1 MNITTATPV
10 EIDTEISRLE
20 ATQAN
25 LRSQRT
31 SAAYSIRRSAGQE
44 RDRRTGLWDGELD
57 AAIAAVEA
65 GTIESYNRHS
75 ANHALIAL
83 RELDVELEALREQI
97 APLDAEYI
105 RRGRWSRVYLVTN
118 SNGHVHNTTSCR
130 NCYDSTSYYWVTDLS
145 AATDEEVVAQAGA
158 RTCLTCYSA
167 VREDIVAD
175 RPCLIEEP
183 GKRKAREERQAA
195 AAARAEKVR
204 IKGITTPDGQP
215 LVIREDGH
223 RYDETL
229 KTQRAAEI
237 KLVDLLF
244 WAGYGRQADTTQGI
258 RAQILAALAAKK
270 GTTVE
275 QEQAAAEIR
284 LVARNKREGR

>member
-10 EIDTEISRLE
+10 EIDIEISRLE

-25 LRSQRT
+25 LRSQRA
-31 SAAYSIRRSAGQE
+31 SAAYAIRRDAGQKQ
-44 RDRRTGLWDGELD
+44 DRRTGLWDGDLD
-57 AAIAAVEA
+57 GAIAAVEA
-65 GTIESYNRHS
+65 GTIDSYHQRS
-75 ANHALIAL
+75 ANHALLAL
-83 RELDVELEALREQI
+83 RELDVELEALREQV

-105 RRGRWSRVYLVTN
+105 RRGHWSRVYLVTN

-130 NCYDSTSYYWVTDLS
+130 NCYASTSYYWVTDLS
-145 AATDEEVVAQAGA
+145 DATDEEVVAQAGA

-183 GKRKAREERQAA
+183 AKRKVREERQAA
-195 AAARAEKVR
+195 AAERAEKAR
-204 IKGITTPDGQP
+204 IKGITTPAGEP
-215 LVIREDGH
+215 LVIRESSH
-223 RYDETL
+223 RYGETL

-244 WAGYGRQADTTQGI
+244 WAGYGRQEDTTQAV
-258 RAQILAALAAKK
+258 RQQILEALAAKK

-275 QEQAAAEIR
+275 QEQEAAEKR
-284 LVARNKREGR
+284 LAARNKREAR